1 MSAERDHGG
10 VIPHVRGIR
19 LGVDSWWGAGYLA
32 VRSGFRYFIT
42 GRPILAAGDNAT
54 FLHDAT
60 VDYRNRPYEKLT
72 RARWRRVARRWAFI
86 AVPSGLLVAEK
97 SADVTEFAW
106 EHFGATPPGW
116 TEVPYGELLQAY
128 AVAVPIGL
136 GAWAY
141 PKVKHAWKMREPRRE
156 FILPAAR
163 VLCAVTGTRFH
174 RRQALQMIDLPPG
187 FGEELADGEVPLAV
201 RVHLPQVPLDA
212 RRKGKIV
219 ETVGARLGMPGAL
232 AEWHEAGGRAWVD
245 LRPAALPIST
255 LTYADVAE
263 AIEAAPMERPVAGM
277 AVGKELLTADF
288 ANDSPHLAASGGSG
302 AGKSSLFR
310 LLLSQRIR
318 HGGGLIVLDFK
329 KWSHDWAR
337 GLPRNR
343 VIYVH
348 RIADIHNACVAIGE
362 EIVRRIEVD
371 SREDLDALRTVD
383 VLVEEANSLMPLLRD
398 YWTEERRRI
407 KAENKLA
414 LEADPYADVTEPPL
428 KSPAILALEQLINM
442 GRELHMHGHWAGQRL
457 SATTF
462 GGNGGDK
469 RASFQTRFLAKW
481 DRSAW
486 KMLAGDVP
494 YMVCPGGPVGIW
506 AIVQGGT
513 ATIIRV
519 PFMSTEEARTLAL
532 SGPEPSV
539 PVLPGYGGGPV
550 LDMSPEDVRENMDR
564 RVKLSEAAKLLPGRE
579 ITLKA
584 LRLARERDDRFPEP
598 LERGGPGRA
607 DLYSL
612 DALAEWKAR
621 RDQDPEALEG

>member
-1 MSAERDHGG
+1 MSKERDHGG

-19 LGVDSWWGAGYLA
+19 LGVDSWSGAAYLA
-32 VRSGFRYFIT
+32 VRSGFRFFIT
-42 GRPILAAGDNAT
+42 GRPIFAAGDNAT

-86 AVPSGLLVAEK
+86 AVPGSLCGAEVL
-97 SADVTEFAW
+97 ADGTEAVWRVF
-106 EHFGATPPGW
+106 EATPPGW
-116 TEVPYGELLQAY
+116 TDVPYGSLLSAY
-128 AVAVPIGL
+128 AVAVPVGL
-136 GAWAY
+136 GVWAY
-141 PKVKHAWKMREPRRE
+141 PKARHWYRMREPRRE

-163 VLCAVTGTRFH
+163 VLCAVTGTRF
-174 RRQALQMIDLPPG
+174 RRREALSMIELPPG

-212 RRKGKIV
+212 RRKSKIV
-219 ETVGARLGMPGAL
+219 ETVGARLGMPNAL
-232 AEWHEAGGRAWVD
+232 ADWHDVGGRAYVD
-245 LRPAALPIST
+245 LRPAMLPVST
-255 LTYADVAE
+255 LSYAEVAE
-263 AIEAAPMERPVAGM
+263 AIEAAPMERPVVGM
-277 AVGKELLTADF
+277 AVGKEIVTADF
-288 ANDSPHLAASGGSG
+288 DNDSPHLAASGGSG

-337 GLPRNR
+337 GLPTDR

-362 EIVRRIEVD
+362 EIVRRIELD

-564 RVKLSEAAKLLPGRE
+564 RVSLRDAVPALPGE
-579 ITLKA
+579 PVTLEA
-584 LRLARERDDRFPEP
+584 LRMARKQDPRFPEP
-598 LERGGPGRA
+598 IEVGGPGRA
-607 DLYSL
+607 DLFSL
-612 DALAEWKAR
+612 ADLIEWKAR
-621 RDQDPEALEG
+621 RDGAPELG